1 MCFPFSFGGSSSKK
15 RKGSS
20 SAGEK
25 KRRDR
30 PDSDALRGT
39 GAPVAEVEEKRR
51 SSDKPRKR
59 SSKESPRR
67 EKVEDRR
74 HEDRAGQDVYRS
86 RAQYR
91 APLNLEVPSTTFSHT
106 SLLPQTLP

>member
-1 MCFPFSFGGSSSKK
+1 MCFPFLFGGSGSKK

-25 KRRDR
+25 KRRER
-30 PDSDALRGT
+30 PPSDALRGE

-51 SSDKPRKR
+51 STDRPRKTR
-59 SSKESPRR
+59 SKESPRR
-67 EKVEDRR
+67 ERVEDRQQEYR
-74 HEDRAGQDVYRS
+74 DSSNVYRS

-91 APLNLEVPSTTFSHT
+91 APLNLDVPSTSSTVF
-106 SLLPQTLP
+106 LLSRKAF